1 METKT
6 FVTRGTCSRSITYD
20 IDDERRVHNVR
31 FQGGCPGNAIGIAR
45 LVEGMKADEVAR
57 LLRGECKHPMSSLL
71 YQEKKKEQSCEFEK
85 SDNCLHLSLES
96 Y

>member
-31 FQGGCPGNAIGIAR
+31 FQGGCPGNTIGIAR

-57 LLRGECKHPMSSLL
+57 LLRGVRCGYKATSCPDQLAL
-71 YQEKKKEQSCEFEK
+71 ALEQG
-85 SDNCLHLSLES
+85 
-96 Y
+96 

>member
-57 LLRGECKHPMSSLL
+57 LLRGVRCGYKATSCPDQLARAL
-71 YQEKKKEQSCEFEK
+71 EQ
-85 SDNCLHLSLES
+85 D
-96 Y
+96 